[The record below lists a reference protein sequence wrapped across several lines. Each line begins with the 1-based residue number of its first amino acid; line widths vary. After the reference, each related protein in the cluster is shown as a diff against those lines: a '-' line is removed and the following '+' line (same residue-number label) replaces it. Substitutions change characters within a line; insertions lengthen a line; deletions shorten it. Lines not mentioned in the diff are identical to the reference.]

1 MRIDRE
7 FLIDLPWCPRLVTQK
22 KKSHR
27 IGKGPYPII
36 KMDLFLVQHP
46 NGMQIARGQPPLGSF
61 AVFPGMGQHLP
72 KVLRLLPRPVC
83 DRVYDVSPCLALTAV
98 GSCMSPPVPEDRI
111 AAFLDCLYPVDKLN
125 VAPTSCVSG
134 LARDVFGSDYHSMLS
149 KAGVRLMKK
158 DKNDHAFKLVRG
170 GKSSWVAIDFTKSWN
185 LRRLCRG
192 LDAPSSGSSE
202 AAD

>member
-22 KKSHR
+22 KKTHR
-27 IGKGPYPII
+27 IGKGPYLII

-46 NGMQIARGQPPLGSF
+46 NGMQIARGQAPLGAI
-61 AVFPGMGQHLP
+61 AVFPGLGKHMP

-83 DRVYDVSPCLALTAV
+83 DGVYDVSPCLALTAV
-98 GSCMSPPVPEDRI
+98 GSCMSPPAPEDRI

-134 LARDVFGSDYHSMLS
+134 LARDVFGSDYRSMLS

-158 DKNDHAFKLVRG
+158 DKYDDAFKMLRG
-170 GKSSWVAIDFTKSWN
+170 GKSSWIAIDVDKSWN

-192 LDAPSSGSSE
+192 LDAPSSGTS
-202 AAD
+202 DITD